1 MQIHERVSIL
11 MKEKWLQLKA
21 RFESFAV
28 RERLLMVGA
37 IAAVVYLLWD
47 FVVLQPMNGELKI
60 LAARERVAKQA
71 LQTGEAE
78 IAVLT
83 AIAKKD
89 PNLELT
95 RNLQE
100 LQEKLRLLDSQLDTL
115 SAGLVAA
122 EKLPQ
127 VLHYVLRES
136 GAVRET
142 GGLTI
147 VSMATRPPE
156 EVLLSKEKEVAP
168 TAEADPAAPAL
179 ETVKIYKHG
188 VHLKMTGDFAS
199 AVRYLQALERGEWR
213 FYWESLKY
221 QVSRYPQAEIQLK
234 VFTLSSQRGIFDAP

>member
-1 MQIHERVSIL
+1 

-47 FVVLQPMNGELKI
+47 FVALQPMNGELKI

-127 VLHYVLRES
+127 VLHYVLHES

-156 EVLLSKEKEVAP
+156 EVLLSKEKEVA
-168 TAEADPAAPAL
+168 
-179 ETVKIYKHG
+179 
-188 VHLKMTGDFAS
+188 
-199 AVRYLQALERGEWR
+199 
-213 FYWESLKY
+213 
-221 QVSRYPQAEIQLK
+221 
-234 VFTLSSQRGIFDAP
+234 